1 MRDAAR
7 SLRFPIW
14 LTAACAVLL
23 SALTANAQDA
33 APVTIEQLRN
43 ELARRD
49 AIIIDL
55 LDRVAALEGERKI
68 DTPDT
73 ETDATVGAAPQA
85 PTVAAARAGARSSS
99 DFEVDPL
106 AAERALERGLVRE
119 GARLLPPGQLELEP
133 GFTYSHR
140 NGMTPAALM
149 SGNTS
154 LVGEISRT
162 YELLERRTN
171 LRVGLPW
178 ASQLEIGLPYV
189 TVDRKIETGVDGSV
203 VSVVED
209 SGSGRGDA
217 VIGWSKVLTTEAG
230 ARPNLIGRLIWLSG
244 NGDERDGDVVLGGGY
259 SGLGARLSASWRRD
273 PVVLLVSGGYTRY
286 DDDPVLR
293 PGDTLDVSLGLGLAL
308 SPETAML
315 LSLNQLFADEFE
327 RDGVALRGTDRR
339 TSNLELAVSM
349 TLGRRLFLRGYT
361 TAGLTS
367 ESPDYNFGLS
377 LTSRF
382 QMR

>member
-1 MRDAAR
+1 MSKTDHTPRFAA
-7 SLRFPIW
+7 W
-14 LTAACAVLL
+14 LTAVSLTLLTVVPVL
-23 SALTANAQDA
+23 AQDA
-33 APVTIEQLRN
+33 GPVMVEQLRN
-43 ELARRD
+43 ELAQRD
-49 AIIIDL
+49 AIIVEL
-55 LDRVAALEGERKI
+55 LGRVAALERSLGAAEPEAESTAATA
-68 DTPDT
+68 DTPPST
-73 ETDATVGAAPQA
+73 A
-85 PTVAAARAGARSSS
+85 VAATRARTRSRG
-99 DFEVDPL
+99 DFEVDEL

-119 GARLLPPGQLELEP
+119 GARLLAPGQLELEP
-133 GFTYSHR
+133 GFTLSRR
-140 NGMTPAALM
+140 NAMTPAALM
-149 SGNTS
+149 SGDTS

-189 TVDRKIETGVDGSV
+189 TVDRKIATGVDGSI

-217 VIGWSKVLTTEAG
+217 VISLSKVLTTEDG
-230 ARPNLIGRLIWLSG
+230 ARPNLIGRVVWLSG

-259 SGLGARLSASWRRD
+259 SGYGARLSASWRRD
-273 PVVLLVSGGYTRY
+273 PVVLLVNAGYTHY

-293 PGDTLDVSLGLGLAL
+293 PGDTLDVSFGLGLAL

-327 RDGVALRGTDRR
+327 RNGVRLRGTDRR
-339 TSNLELAVSM
+339 SSNLEVAVST

-361 TAGLTS
+361 TAGLTN
-367 ESPDYNFGLS
+367 ESPEYNFGLS
-377 LTSRF
+377 VTSRF
-382 QMR
+382 DIR